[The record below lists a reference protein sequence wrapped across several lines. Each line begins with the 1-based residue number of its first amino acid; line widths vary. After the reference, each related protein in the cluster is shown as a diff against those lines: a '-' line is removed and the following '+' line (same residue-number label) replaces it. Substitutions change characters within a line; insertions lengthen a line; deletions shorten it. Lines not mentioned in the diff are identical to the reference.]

1 MADIKTN
8 QSKVF
13 NALKSMGYS
22 GIGNNEAEF
31 ADLMAK
37 PQNRQ
42 KVYNA
47 LSSKGYKG
55 IGKDQ
60 AAFDSLIYQ
69 AQQPQQTYI
78 PSEDTMGAGIGAFGS
93 MTKKQQPEPK
103 QVQTPAAQTKP
114 TEPKQVVPTPK
125 KQPQGSYTPSWQEQ
139 MAMGMTMGG
148 AQNAVE
154 NAQRGGEQMVQ
165 NTQRVS
171 PFGDTPTRI
180 GQNNRVRKGK
190 QSYNAETGQFEDTY
204 LTSNGQSFKDVNQAS
219 AAQDKLDVMGQ
230 YEAAKANLEEMG
242 LSDLY
247 DNSDKDI
254 EQQIKEAY
262 AEKQNILKTLEND
275 KEGERARRDVIMSGG
290 YDPTYNAKLEERDA
304 YNSALRMIDRRIKAL
319 EAKRDNAGF
328 WQGTADVLTDSSNYS
343 FGLTDLADAHQME
356 KISQKIQDAKE
367 KGYYPRLTN
376 AEKALAKNFLLNQD
390 QQQLNKDNWWYESAG
405 KGFGHTLS
413 FMKDFALT
421 GGGFMGAAKGGMAL
435 GGKAGTK
442 LATKALGDY
451 MTKNLGTKVLGK
463 TMEYLGKGVG
473 LAAGAEAGGFAL
485 NNTAQIASNFAD
497 ITNKSIGNLTIDK
510 NGQLDFKDS
519 MSLGKAALISQ
530 LQRTGENGSELVGL
544 AFDKMPEILGRVI
557 QKTAVGKMLGQL
569 TNNKYW
575 KAWENGL
582 GFLGVQ
588 SVWGEGMEEEYNM
601 ARTEIL
607 NRLSNNQF
615 APDGS
620 GLFDLETQ
628 LDTWKTVGLTSAIL
642 RVPSMIASG
651 VDQAEYYGN
660 KYNLNTSDKEL
671 RNVFN
676 LGEWGAERYDAV
688 KSALDGAN
696 NQEIAGVLS
705 NLLTNSGLTR
715 EEKEATVK
723 YANDLIKL
731 RGFNIGNVVAA
742 ANGYKPQ
749 PKVEGYNIKGLHVD
763 AVDGEGNVIESYDY
777 ETPEDLK
784 TGLYEMQQKRFDD
797 SLKSDIAAMQARPD
811 QQYFALVS
819 NFLMDNGYGQESETP
834 VSDFEA
840 VLAKPSLERTD
851 AEQQM
856 VQQFAKVL
864 HDTVYDNT
872 MLHEEQSAEDG
883 ANAAETAS
891 IDPNNP
897 DTPEVREAAVSWFE
911 ASQERDNLFANNEEL
926 KQEVESMEQQ
936 GLSHQ
941 EIISALETF
950 APNEVNAVINYYNQ
964 KARFESMMNKV
975 NEKIDEEAANSRLRH
990 TFKGT
995 MNGQADT
1002 SNIYTITDGTNE
1014 YYLVSGNIIVSPDGQ
1029 ITDSTSGLIIGMDL
1043 DGSFVQLSDTS
1054 GYSVML
1060 SQMSADD
1067 FEAAERE
1074 RLQQL
1079 WTTAIDPN
1087 GTMIQGVTVGG
1098 EAGVANNTGAN
1109 EPPTTSPEVAPQSTA
1124 ADRIPKDEG
1133 GNMLYEQGAP
1143 EDTYDV
1149 LTEQTGS
1156 EQGAVVVATAQ
1167 LKAATT
1173 ELGKLQKKLEKGELQ
1188 GKTIQEQIAETQA
1201 LQQAISTAQ
1210 AKAAYWQSVLDVAN
1224 ARKSQNNLNVQPE
1237 QNNEPE
1243 KPVSS
1248 QTDSTPNN
1256 GAPTAEEL
1264 KQQRIAEAKA
1274 KYGELFD
1281 DDFSKANDVYEL
1293 VSMWVGRKRNLAWE
1307 DVNGKRGLQKELG
1320 WTRRIGGD
1328 TKYIETLLAKN
1339 GEGMGVDEFVHMVWE
1354 SPENSVGEEKRWD
1367 TEDIKEA
1374 LLDLL
1379 RSAQSKSD
1387 VVDYALN
1394 SRIAQA
1400 EAALKALQEREEEEA
1415 AQTAENPVV
1424 EESPVNETE
1433 SGNGV
1438 LPFPPTSEGTPAVEK
1453 PATETP
1459 TVEQPVVEKPTVAE
1473 TQPEAPSVETPAT
1486 AEETPD
1492 AEMEERKK
1500 FIAEHPLTEEQI
1512 DASDA
1517 NQMRKILAKQY
1528 LNLDNLYVSELAKA
1542 AYLSIY
1548 NKVKAQQPTA
1558 TTEAPQAE
1566 KPKIETKP
1574 TTEKPAPKQS
1584 AATQAAQAK
1593 VNAILARMK
1602 QHKKPTNNDVDAYS
1616 VEKLT
1621 PEQLD
1626 DMLDLVEAGAELGYS
1641 LLDSVETKDDWMNQM
1656 RDMIGEQLKDATG
1669 YTDTEVNDL
1678 LEDLW
1683 NSPYSVDG
1691 TEKTVAEWAA
1701 EKGINVNEIE
1711 NGTEETGN
1719 GNGNTSS
1726 GVAVGSTVGGST
1738 ETGVGEQGPNDG
1750 GNTGTHREEGGNEN
1764 VPRGNNGTGV
1774 RSGETG
1780 EEQPTGELP
1789 RGQKEGGNTT
1799 GQTTR
1804 PNINEPGGSVK
1815 ETGGNTTG
1823 RGANSGT
1830 NRGNGTNVVRGTESG
1845 GTTNGQPS
1853 GGTSLGQPVGVKTD
1867 GEPGAPI
1874 MGQPETV
1881 NARRAIEDIT
1891 KEKVP
1896 YKPNS
1901 APEKYA
1907 IGSVIPSGIADAIFN
1922 AFKRLKEKFFPKKE
1936 STLDF
1941 VRKELGYKSN
1951 EEMLSDFD
1959 SGKTDGLAAEQIDA
1973 VALAIGK
1980 MKEGKSFIVGD
1991 MTGVGKGR
1999 TAAALIRWGKQQKK
2013 KVLFIT
2019 EKSGLFSDMFRDLT
2033 DIGSDYLPFVTNSDT
2048 DANITDADGN
2058 KVVPK
2063 PSPAAQTALWNSEK
2077 DKLPTN
2083 RKGRQYDFVMT
2094 TYSQASNPRGVN
2106 GKKKLE
2112 WLKEYAKDAIVI
2124 MDESHNASGESNR
2137 GEYFQEIVKAAGGV
2151 TFLSATY
2158 AKRPDN
2164 MLLYA
2169 IRSSMNELHMS
2180 VGDMLQGIK
2189 DYGVAMQELMA
2200 SALFGSGEMIRR
2212 ERDMTDVKTTWTD
2225 PKEIFG
2231 EEEFEEYRKTSDKTM
2246 NLINDIIDF
2255 QRDVINPIVK
2265 AHEDEYKE
2273 ANTKAALF
2281 GAPQTHA
2288 TNTSYKSQVSNVVN
2302 LMTYAMKAKKAAEM
2316 AIEQI
2321 KQGKKPVI
2329 AVENTLDSYIS
2340 ELPDE
2345 MESANFGPIFNKGI
2359 RFSLKYMIANYALD
2373 KTTGKY
2379 KKIEGSEKY
2388 FDAEN
2393 ELDEDGVRALNNLRQ
2408 RVQDYLG
2415 DTDKIDLTLSPID
2428 LVKQMIADAGYSC
2441 GEITGRKTQL
2451 VKQPNGGYK
2460 KESIKQDKKGSAR
2473 KFNGGSKKNP
2483 LPEKEQ
2489 YQALI
2494 LNVAG
2499 ATGISLHSSK
2509 TFGNQQPRTMIILQP
2524 ARDVNTEVQ
2533 MRGRIDRTGQVHRGE
2548 YFYVTSP
2555 IPAEQKITMML
2566 KQKLASLDA
2575 QSSATKKVSSNK
2587 VEGQDMDNKY
2597 GDDVCYNYLLEHLQ
2611 DVNAFLDNGLTMNKS
2626 TREWEGHPGLLY
2638 DVLKD
2643 LQRMPCD
2650 MQEQVITELNQRYA
2664 EHIDYLNQNGIND
2677 LETTTM
2683 NLEATTIDKATFV
2696 KGKDNDSENEFAHD
2710 TTIERV
2716 EVNVLKKPMRSS
2728 DIKKKMKDL
2737 DALDEDGLPKEGV
2750 LKKTTDKAKEVVE
2763 QKLAERQA
2771 KFDEQEAKLE
2781 EKLRKDHPKKE
2792 DQTDEEY
2799 ENMITTWPSLVEM
2812 KMKHKV
2818 DYGQYATDLQ
2828 NQYNNVYRAAM
2839 YLKPG
2844 RPYLVPLTDDISS
2857 DGAMMY
2863 GRFLGFQMKNGD
2875 PRMIQAVFATKDS
2888 RVMISI
2894 PVHNKIKVI
2903 DKILNNRNDMIIVE
2917 LERTKYG
2924 NDLSM
2929 EEKAKN
2935 WDEWWDK
2942 MIPKNTN
2949 RQIRYMITGN
2959 VLQACGTLGKYK
2971 GQIVTFTRKNKETGE
2986 ITLERGM
2993 LLAEN
2998 FDPENFQIRRQV
3010 KKSDIWDNYDE
3021 VKDDKS
3027 NISCHREGN
3036 HLVVKFDKRKG
3047 EKLSDHPAQKDDV
3060 LKGLLMNGE
3069 LRPSKKDIV
3078 GVVKEEN
3085 VEKVLEHLFKEY
3097 GYTKEELFVMPDST
3111 EKPDA
3116 IVRTNRPYKEVI
3128 EQYKEKY
3135 GYSRYDV
3142 ERKIKEMLKRYKMD
3156 VNNDNLKEE
3165 IREAVQLRQAYYR
3178 RDYANRESNRLAWE
3192 VLIHDQNIERFKDEK
3207 EYRERE
3213 MIIKE
3218 AILEELESRG
3228 FKGNAYHYEQ
3238 GKITADDVKKMFD
3251 TMNDTST
3258 EEGKAKKALFDKVM
3272 AKVEKLPMEIFLNE
3286 KMDNTI
3292 GGEAGGRVV
3301 NYNWKYMN
3309 ADYIADQAK
3318 ADTIL
3323 HELIHTVTAY
3333 ADRCVED
3340 GLEHL
3345 LDQDMIDA
3353 INELHSIYD
3362 AIRNDDTF
3370 IHDGQRAYGLT
3381 NVREM
3386 LSEAAS
3392 NSEFR
3397 ADLKKTGLWARL
3409 KAGFLAFFGIK
3420 PNQEQPSGS
3429 KRVNA
3434 YEQIME
3440 RLDYLIENFKQEAW
3454 EEYYKGSQ
3462 FGGYGYKKQDAQKI
3476 DTDNPMEAINQVAE
3490 SWRQTNQKPASNS
3503 KQQEITYIVNSI
3515 TSRDDLKGS
3524 APTYVINSRQDLEAL
3539 NGQFNSRVYREIE
3552 KLYADAGAGAA
3563 YIPRAG
3569 IVVVFGEHLEDAKEA
3584 EIAWWHEQTHSFW
3597 QKTPEDVR
3605 RKYGETCFEWL
3616 RKNRPDI
3623 YSHITKPGNYPIYDW
3638 LNEACA
3644 YFMGDVVMSKIGTEA
3659 FINAKITGSNTEII
3673 KFATELRNF
3682 IKYGRQEKSN
3692 NGSNQL
3698 RRFGEGEQES
3708 AAQIHGNNQQ
3718 GQERRDNVIRPETE
3732 SELQEV
3738 NDPLK
3743 AIENE
3748 AKRYRS
3754 SQTNNPAVNSA
3765 KALYDERLNKVETV
3779 FTEAYQDSMVSLKT
3793 AQNAIAK
3800 DQDIPDSQNAYMA
3813 ENLMH
3818 GKNKNEQD
3826 LYNAMFRDPLINT
3839 INKIMNLTGLNW
3851 GDIDRYV
3858 YIKSGLERNRE
3869 FFVRDWFELERMKSA
3884 GNKSELDALNDLELN
3899 WLDHKEGEYE
3909 RLKNGEITYPEYLES
3924 LDKFIRANMD
3934 NGYEPSEHDY
3944 SGFRA
3949 MYGEDYDE
3957 ADIINELVDTENL
3970 IEPDNVNTLWEQIN
3984 AATRYGLERYRQA
3997 GMRSDA
4003 QIDRIESMFHFYVPM
4018 RGFKAETGEDMYQ
4031 YFTGKGR
4038 AKSYVGGLLK
4048 HAKGRGSEAEYPIS
4062 TIFAMSYK
4070 AIADCNQNLVNQKLY
4085 RLCQAHPNDLIVLS
4099 DSWAKHNPAT
4109 DEWEEVMPPI
4119 TDDMDEEEVR
4129 QTTIDFEKQMNDLAS
4144 KGEAKK
4150 IRGKAQFDYVPMDK
4164 KNKSEH
4170 IVEVRING
4178 DKKLMIVTGNP
4189 RMAQALNGQLR
4200 FERGHNVFSK
4210 WNAAIKN
4217 YMASVFTSYSPTF
4230 ALRNMFRDWTH
4241 FRTMLSVREGEGY
4254 AKQASKYYRQS
4265 LFKMVGLFKKYREGT
4280 LDMNNEME
4288 ADFKDFMDNGGITG
4302 FVQMMKV
4309 DEIQQQMEK
4318 LNKMQKEG
4326 KPIQL
4331 NNKLW
4336 DYTLGAIEAINEGI
4350 ENNARFATFRASR
4363 HYAGRSK
4370 ARSAYDAKE
4379 ITVNFNRKGA
4389 GGKTAGF
4396 KSQSKMVEDTAKA
4409 FGVTSQ
4415 ILGEGRI
4422 FFNATVQ
4429 AIATTFKNFQNPD
4442 GSLNRPYIAKWA
4454 AKYALPP
4461 FMLGLALPYIN
4472 KMLAMA
4478 LGGGDDGD
4486 DDPYAN
4492 LAEWTRRRNICI
4504 YVGKGNF
4511 LTMPIGQELAAFLA
4525 LGDMFA
4531 GMTYAPDL
4539 KPVDRSFDEEML
4551 GILNTFSPVDVDTK
4565 VTKGGLKEDP
4575 LSEVVG
4581 RSFSVL
4587 APIVAVEQNLGWTG
4601 RPIYR
4606 EDTYPSDKYNP
4617 EYQMVYNGT
4626 NPVLVGASKL
4636 ANDLSGG
4643 DEVARG
4649 KIQVN
4654 PAIVQYLWEQYT
4666 GGPGKVFSNTI
4677 SIGKDAKDLLTG
4689 NDNEFNMRKVEG
4701 LKAFV
4706 QQGDDRTAYY
4716 RTLAKYRKYK
4726 ADADELSDKFS
4737 GYKKSAEDNPE
4748 ALLKLEKLVK
4758 SEDFVR
4764 MRIVNEADKSLSK
4777 INKAANQAEGKQ
4789 RKELRQLYNRQVKM
4803 VVDLLDQVGQ
4813 E

>member
-1 MADIKTN
+1 
-8 QSKVF
+8 
-13 NALKSMGYS
+13 
-22 GIGNNEAEF
+22 
-31 ADLMAK
+31 
-37 PQNRQ
+37 
-42 KVYNA
+42 
-47 LSSKGYKG
+47 
-55 IGKDQ
+55 
-60 AAFDSLIYQ
+60 
-69 AQQPQQTYI
+69 
-78 PSEDTMGAGIGAFGS
+78 
-93 MTKKQQPEPK
+93 
-103 QVQTPAAQTKP
+103 
-114 TEPKQVVPTPK
+114 
-125 KQPQGSYTPSWQEQ
+125 
-139 MAMGMTMGG
+139 
-148 AQNAVE
+148 
-154 NAQRGGEQMVQ
+154 
-165 NTQRVS
+165 
-171 PFGDTPTRI
+171 
-180 GQNNRVRKGK
+180 
-190 QSYNAETGQFEDTY
+190 
-204 LTSNGQSFKDVNQAS
+204 
-219 AAQDKLDVMGQ
+219 
-230 YEAAKANLEEMG
+230 
-242 LSDLY
+242 
-247 DNSDKDI
+247 
-254 EQQIKEAY
+254 
-262 AEKQNILKTLEND
+262 
-275 KEGERARRDVIMSGG
+275 
-290 YDPTYNAKLEERDA
+290 
-304 YNSALRMIDRRIKAL
+304 
-319 EAKRDNAGF
+319 
-328 WQGTADVLTDSSNYS
+328 
-343 FGLTDLADAHQME
+343 
-356 KISQKIQDAKE
+356 
-367 KGYYPRLTN
+367 
-376 AEKALAKNFLLNQD
+376 
-390 QQQLNKDNWWYESAG
+390 
-405 KGFGHTLS
+405 
-413 FMKDFALT
+413 
-421 GGGFMGAAKGGMAL
+421 
-435 GGKAGTK
+435 
-442 LATKALGDY
+442 
-451 MTKNLGTKVLGK
+451 
-463 TMEYLGKGVG
+463 
-473 LAAGAEAGGFAL
+473 
-485 NNTAQIASNFAD
+485 
-497 ITNKSIGNLTIDK
+497 
-510 NGQLDFKDS
+510 
-519 MSLGKAALISQ
+519 
-530 LQRTGENGSELVGL
+530 
-544 AFDKMPEILGRVI
+544 
-557 QKTAVGKMLGQL
+557 
-569 TNNKYW
+569 
-575 KAWENGL
+575 
-582 GFLGVQ
+582 
-588 SVWGEGMEEEYNM
+588 
-601 ARTEIL
+601 
-607 NRLSNNQF
+607 
-615 APDGS
+615 
-620 GLFDLETQ
+620 
-628 LDTWKTVGLTSAIL
+628 
-642 RVPSMIASG
+642 
-651 VDQAEYYGN
+651 
-660 KYNLNTSDKEL
+660 
-671 RNVFN
+671 
-676 LGEWGAERYDAV
+676 
-688 KSALDGAN
+688 
-696 NQEIAGVLS
+696 
-705 NLLTNSGLTR
+705 
-715 EEKEATVK
+715 
-723 YANDLIKL
+723 
-731 RGFNIGNVVAA
+731 
-742 ANGYKPQ
+742 
-749 PKVEGYNIKGLHVD
+749 
-763 AVDGEGNVIESYDY
+763 
-777 ETPEDLK
+777 
-784 TGLYEMQQKRFDD
+784 
-797 SLKSDIAAMQARPD
+797 
-811 QQYFALVS
+811 
-819 NFLMDNGYGQESETP
+819 
-834 VSDFEA
+834 
-840 VLAKPSLERTD
+840 
-851 AEQQM
+851 
-856 VQQFAKVL
+856 
-864 HDTVYDNT
+864 
-872 MLHEEQSAEDG
+872 
-883 ANAAETAS
+883 
-891 IDPNNP
+891 
-897 DTPEVREAAVSWFE
+897 
-911 ASQERDNLFANNEEL
+911 
-926 KQEVESMEQQ
+926 
-936 GLSHQ
+936 
-941 EIISALETF
+941 
-950 APNEVNAVINYYNQ
+950 
-964 KARFESMMNKV
+964 
-975 NEKIDEEAANSRLRH
+975 
-990 TFKGT
+990 
-995 MNGQADT
+995 
-1002 SNIYTITDGTNE
+1002 
-1014 YYLVSGNIIVSPDGQ
+1014 
-1029 ITDSTSGLIIGMDL
+1029 
-1043 DGSFVQLSDTS
+1043 
-1054 GYSVML
+1054 
-1060 SQMSADD
+1060 
-1067 FEAAERE
+1067 
-1074 RLQQL
+1074 
-1079 WTTAIDPN
+1079 
-1087 GTMIQGVTVGG
+1087 
-1098 EAGVANNTGAN
+1098 
-1109 EPPTTSPEVAPQSTA
+1109 
-1124 ADRIPKDEG
+1124 
-1133 GNMLYEQGAP
+1133 
-1143 EDTYDV
+1143 
-1149 LTEQTGS
+1149 
-1156 EQGAVVVATAQ
+1156 
-1167 LKAATT
+1167 
-1173 ELGKLQKKLEKGELQ
+1173 
-1188 GKTIQEQIAETQA
+1188 
-1201 LQQAISTAQ
+1201 
-1210 AKAAYWQSVLDVAN
+1210 
-1224 ARKSQNNLNVQPE
+1224 
-1237 QNNEPE
+1237 
-1243 KPVSS
+1243 
-1248 QTDSTPNN
+1248 
-1256 GAPTAEEL
+1256 
-1264 KQQRIAEAKA
+1264 
-1274 KYGELFD
+1274 
-1281 DDFSKANDVYEL
+1281 
-1293 VSMWVGRKRNLAWE
+1293 
-1307 DVNGKRGLQKELG
+1307 
-1320 WTRRIGGD
+1320 
-1328 TKYIETLLAKN
+1328 
-1339 GEGMGVDEFVHMVWE
+1339 
-1354 SPENSVGEEKRWD
+1354 
-1367 TEDIKEA
+1367 
-1374 LLDLL
+1374 
-1379 RSAQSKSD
+1379 
-1387 VVDYALN
+1387 
-1394 SRIAQA
+1394 
-1400 EAALKALQEREEEEA
+1400 
-1415 AQTAENPVV
+1415 
-1424 EESPVNETE
+1424 
-1433 SGNGV
+1433 
-1438 LPFPPTSEGTPAVEK
+1438 
-1453 PATETP
+1453 
-1459 TVEQPVVEKPTVAE
+1459 
-1473 TQPEAPSVETPAT
+1473 
-1486 AEETPD
+1486 
-1492 AEMEERKK
+1492 MEERKK

-1566 KPKIETKP
+1566 KPKSETKP

-1602 QHKKPTNNDVDAYS
+1602 QHKKPTDNNVDAYS

-1719 GNGNTSS
+1719 GNS
-1726 GVAVGSTVGGST
+1726 GVVGELAPGMGNETESGVGERPTVSGTPEGGTERPVSGGTAGETEVPIGRGNNSGNVGNGESGTGSSNTPKNTGTGKSVGQKNKQSDNPGGRLGSNGTERGGGKPASTVGAST
-1738 ETGVGEQGPNDG
+1738 DVGLGEQG
-1750 GNTGTHREEGGNEN
+1750 GTAAAVTEEGIPLGK
-1764 VPRGNNGTGV
+1764 
-1774 RSGETG
+1774 
-1780 EEQPTGELP
+1780 ELP
-1789 RGQKEGGNTT
+1789 KK
-1799 GQTTR
+1799 
-1804 PNINEPGGSVK
+1804 PL
-1815 ETGGNTTG
+1815 
-1823 RGANSGT
+1823 A
-1830 NRGNGTNVVRGTESG
+1830 
-1845 GTTNGQPS
+1845 
-1853 GGTSLGQPVGVKTD
+1853 
-1867 GEPGAPI
+1867 
-1874 MGQPETV
+1874 
-1881 NARRAIEDIT
+1881 DIT

-2063 PSPAAQTALWNSEK
+2063 PSPAAQAALWNSEK

-2246 NLINDIIDF
+2246 ALINDIIDF

-2273 ANTKAALF
+2273 ANTKAALI

-2345 MESANFGPIFNKGI
+2345 MESANFGPIFNKGV

-2373 KTTGKY
+2373 KATGKY

-2597 GDDVCYNYLLEHLQ
+2597 GDEVCYNYLLEHLQ

-2683 NLEATTIDKATFV
+2683 DLEAVTIDKATFV

-2750 LKKTTDKAKEVVE
+2750 LKQTTDKAKEVVE

-3207 EYRERE
+3207 ETRERE

-3228 FKGNAYHYEQ
+3228 FKGNSYHYEQ

-3462 FGGYGYKKQDAQKI
+3462 FGGYGYKKMDNQEI
-3476 DTDNPMEAINQVAE
+3476 DTDNPMEAINQAAE
-3490 SWRQTNQKPASNS
+3490 SWKSDKVSEIA
-3503 KQQEITYIVNSI
+3503 KQIYDLPKKHGLTGAAITQ
-3515 TSRDDLKGS
+3515 
-3524 APTYVINSRQDLEAL
+3524 VISGRKELEAL
-3539 NGQFNSRVYREIE
+3539 KGKIDDKAYAAVE
-3552 KLYADAGAGAA
+3552 KAYNNQKTDAI
-3563 YIPRAG
+3563 YVPRLQM
-3569 IVVVFGEHLEDAKEA
+3569 VVIFGEKIRDFKHA
-3584 EIAWWHEQTHSFW
+3584 ESTWWHEQTHHFW
-3597 QKTPEDVR
+3597 HSLPDDVR
-3605 RKYGETCFEWL
+3605 QKYSVAIWEYMSKHYPEKVKEIQSHYSSGEWYNEGCSYFIGETI
-3616 RKNRPDI
+3616 KQ
-3623 YSHITKPGNYPIYDW
+3623 Y
-3638 LNEACA
+3638 
-3644 YFMGDVVMSKIGTEA
+3644 GTEN
-3659 FINAKITGSNTEII
+3659 FLSLPFEGIEEICN
-3673 KFATELRNF
+3673 FATELKAFLRNE
-3682 IKYGRQEKSN
+3682 KGRKEDGNPIRRQSAGIERGSGSSGRSDLRGRKDEQ
-3692 NGSNQL
+3692 NGSV
-3698 RRFGEGEQES
+3698 EEE
-3708 AAQIHGNNQQ
+3708 INQQ
-3718 GQERRDNVIRPETE
+3718 ISNPLDAISQNADNFRNGQ
-3732 SELQEV
+3732 
-3738 NDPLK
+3738 
-3743 AIENE
+3743 A
-3748 AKRYRS
+3748 
-3754 SQTNNPAVNSA
+3754 NNPLVNSA

-3826 LYNAMFRDPLINT
+3826 LYNAMYRDPLINT

-3869 FFVRDWFELERMKSA
+3869 FFVRDWLELERMKSA

-3924 LDKFIRANMD
+3924 LEKFIRANMD

-4003 QIDRIESMFHFYVPM
+4003 QIDRIEQMFHFYVPM

-4099 DSWAKHNPAT
+4099 DSWAKYNSAT

-4170 IVEVRING
+4170 IVEIRING

-4504 YVGKGNF
+4504 YIGKGNF